1 MNSVTLGTVSPQLS
15 LQSTATT
22 RASSVSFSDKLT
34 STASAGASGTSGKA
48 VIQAA
53 LDKASDADQQ
63 EMMKSMLQSI
73 GMSAI
78 SAIQGSPTL
87 DRD

>member
-1 MNSVTLGTVSPQLS
+1 MNVTLGTVSPQIS
-15 LQSTATT
+15 LQSNTTT
-22 RASSVSFSDKLT
+22 RASSVAFSDKLAAPAT
-34 STASAGASGTSGKA
+34 SSASGTSGKA
-48 VIQAA
+48 VVQAA
-53 LDKASDADQQ
+53 LDNASDADQQ

-78 SAIQGSPTL
+78 SAIQGSPTV

>member
-1 MNSVTLGTVSPQLS
+1 MNVTLGTVSPQLS
-15 LQSTATT
+15 LQSTGTT
-22 RASSVSFSDKLT
+22 RASSVAFSDKLT
-34 STASAGASGTSGKA
+34 ASTATGAPGTSGKA

-53 LDKASDADQQ
+53 LDKASDPDQQ

-78 SAIQGSPTL
+78 SAIQGSPTV